1 MYEAA
6 IEAPTCWETVR
17 LKISCGGRLKY
28 VTYCAT
34 LKTYLDSSGDD
45 AWLLGA
51 ALHGM
56 GLAGGSDAIGEDGHR
71 LGDGALS

>member
-17 LKISCGGRLKY
+17 LKISWGGMLKY

-34 LKTYLDSSGDD
+34 LMTYLDSSGDD
-45 AWLLGA
+45 TWLLGA

-56 GLAGGSDAIGEDGHR
+56 GLAGGSNAIRKDSHR
-71 LGDGALS
+71 LGESS